1 MVLCAAWGCS
11 GCWKLWIHPGCSL
24 LSLSAASRG
33 FPASSHADPGVW
45 GEEVAFPLLG
55 VMFWLPGTYFCIQT
69 LPAWGCLGQ
78 KGNYMSSQDYILAAW
93 DMFLHPDFASLGVF
107 RSKRQLYLPSGL
119 CFGCLGRISASRL
132 CRLGRVWVKKATVR
146 PLRVMFCLLLE
157 SAGSRRGEMLSWP
170 GGTGAVTL
178 VCDGL

>member
-1 MVLCAAWGCS
+1 MSGSVKCKPDLAFVPAGRMLLQGRGPVCCVGMLWVLEALDPSRLLPSVSLCS
-11 GCWKLWIHPGCSL
+11 FQRVSSL
-24 LSLSAASRG
+24 QPRRS
-33 FPASSHADPGVW
+33 W
-45 GEEVAFPLLG
+45 
-55 VMFWLPGTYFCIQT
+55 
-69 LPAWGCLGQ
+69 CLG
-78 KGNYMSSQDYILAAW
+78 GRGSFSPSRSYVLAAW
-93 DMFLHPDFASLGVF
+93 DIFLHPDFDSLGVF
-107 RSKRQLYLPSGL
+107 GSKRQLYLPSGL